1 VIYPDWFCFR
11 YITLW
16 QIRMVLFFYV
26 MATQVCICI
35 LYFIAAHNYIYS
47 VYFMANHDCFH
58 CVTLFTLWSIMIVFT
73 VSLCLLYG
81 QSWLFSLCHFV
92 YSMANLDCFCF
103 GYSMANMSLFSVLYP
118 IFSVFLD
125 CASFLD
131 PSVFS
136 NVILI
141 FLAHLATIWHVSC
154 CHHLASVV
162 C

>member
-1 VIYPDWFCFR
+1 MMF
-11 YITLW
+11 
-16 QIRMVLFFYV
+16 LFFYV
-26 MATQVCICI
+26 MVTHVCICI
-35 LYFIAAHNYIYS
+35 LYSIATHNYFYS
-47 VYFMANHDCFH
+47 VYSMANHDCFY
-58 CVTLFTLWSIMIVFT
+58 CVTLFTLWPIMIVFT

-81 QSWLFSLCHFV
+81 QPGL
-92 YSMANLDCFCF
+92 FCF
-103 GYSMANMSLFSVLYP
+103 GYFMANMSLFSVLYP
-118 IFSVFLD
+118 ILSVFLD

-141 FLAHLATIWHVSC
+141 FLAHLAKMAC